1 MTGREILN
9 QKLKA
14 KGLTD
19 AQINSKAVEVTIAVL
34 AEETDGT
41 NYSALIQDAIQEYR
55 VAKNNADAEAR
66 HYVAKEESL
75 SNERRA
81 NSAKERDLIKSA
93 NGIKNL
99 LIDLEKVYDE
109 ILELETA
116 EQRDRTR
123 TARFFMDSVNVNTVY
138 DNTAYIKGL
147 SAILSGK
154 EITPD
159 EQSEKEKQRK
169 SAGREANTDYQGIKG
184 KIDKLKKMLE
194 AVTSPCFNANFNFW
208 SEIKHEH

>member
-19 AQINSKAVEVTIAVL
+19 AQIKSKAVETTIAVL

-55 VAKNNADAEAR
+55 VARNNADAEAR
-66 HYVAKEESL
+66 RYSAKTEAL
-75 SNERRA
+75 SNNERA
-81 NSAKERDLIKSA
+81 NSAREQDLIKSA

-123 TARFFMDSVNVNTVY
+123 TARLFMDNVNVNTVY

-154 EITPD
+154 EIAPD

-169 SAGREANTDYQGIKG
+169 SAGREANTNYQGIKG
-184 KIDKLKKMLE
+184 KIDELKKVLE
-194 AVTSPCFNANFNFW
+194 AVASPYFNTSYKMNDGRW
-208 SEIKHEH
+208 YL

>member
-19 AQINSKAVEVTIAVL
+19 AQINSKAVETTIAVL

-55 VAKNNADAEAR
+55 VARNNADAEAR
-66 HYVAKEESL
+66 RYSAKAEAL
-75 SNERRA
+75 SDNERA
-81 NSAKERDLIKSA
+81 NSARRKDLEKSA
-93 NGIKNL
+93 NDIKNL

-123 TARFFMDSVNVNTVY
+123 TARLFMDNVNVNTVY

-169 SAGREANTDYQGIKG
+169 SAGREASTNYQGIKG
-184 KIDKLKKMLE
+184 KIDELKKVLE
-194 AVTSPCFNANFNFW
+194 AVASPYFNTSYKMNNGGW
-208 SEIKHEH
+208 YL

>member
-19 AQINSKAVEVTIAVL
+19 VQIKSKAVETTIAVL

-66 HYVAKEESL
+66 YYSAKAEAL
-75 SNERRA
+75 SDNERA
-81 NSAKERDLIKSA
+81 NSARRKDLEKSA
-93 NGIKNL
+93 NDIKNL

-123 TARFFMDSVNVNTVY
+123 TARLFMDNVNVNTVY

-159 EQSEKEKQRK
+159 EQNEKEKQRK
-169 SAGREANTDYQGIKG
+169 SAGREANTNYQGIKG
-184 KIDKLKKMLE
+184 KIDELKKVLE
-194 AVTSPCFNANFNFW
+194 AVASPYFNTSHKMNNGRW
-208 SEIKHEH
+208 YL

>member
-14 KGLTD
+14 KGLTET
-19 AQINSKAVEVTIAVL
+19 QINSKAVEMTIAVF

-66 HYVAKEESL
+66 RYSAKEESL

-81 NSAKERDLIKSA
+81 NSAREQDLIKSA

-154 EITPD
+154 EIPAD
-159 EQSEKEKQRK
+159 EQSEKEKSRK

-184 KIDKLKKMLE
+184 KIDKLKKVLE
-194 AVTSPCFNANFNFW
+194 AVASPYFNTSYKVNDGRW
-208 SEIKHEH
+208 Y

>member
-19 AQINSKAVEVTIAVL
+19 VQIKSKAVETTIAVL

-55 VAKNNADAEAR
+55 VARNNADAEAR
-66 HYVAKEESL
+66 RYSAKTEAL
-75 SNERRA
+75 SNNERA
-81 NSAKERDLIKSA
+81 NSAREQDLIKSA

-123 TARFFMDSVNVNTVY
+123 TARLFMDNVNVNTVY

-184 KIDKLKKMLE
+184 KIDKLKKVLE
-194 AVTSPCFNANFNFW
+194 AVTSPYFNTSYKVNGGRW
-208 SEIKHEH
+208 YL

>member
-19 AQINSKAVEVTIAVL
+19 VQIKSKAVETTIAVL

-55 VAKNNADAEAR
+55 VARNNADAEAR
-66 HYVAKEESL
+66 RYYAREAEISDQKK
-75 SNERRA
+75 A
-81 NSAKERDLIKSA
+81 NSAREQDLIKSA

-154 EITPD
+154 EIPAD

-194 AVTSPCFNANFNFW
+194 AVASPCFNANFVLNNGRW
-208 SEIKHEH
+208 YL

>member
-19 AQINSKAVEVTIAVL
+19 AQIKSKAVETTIAVL

-55 VAKNNADAEAR
+55 VARNNADAEVR
-66 HYVAKEESL
+66 RYSAKTEAL
-75 SNERRA
+75 SNNERA
-81 NSAKERDLIKSA
+81 NNAREQDLIKSA
-93 NGIKNL
+93 NDIKNL

-116 EQRDRTR
+116 EQRDRAR
-123 TARFFMDSVNVNTVY
+123 TARLFMDNVNVNTVY

-194 AVTSPCFNANFNFW
+194 AVALPYFNTNYKINGGR
-208 SEIKHEH
+208 